1 MEVLYTH
8 KTLEQSVL
16 HTTTAH
22 MFELSVWYKLDNV
35 SDSCFTIVTQ
45 SIQVEICRNMVIKDT
60 GSALVDCSQCESVQK
75 RTELTDTHSPLS
87 QSRASIAAKSASPTP
102 TMMRDMGSRDALMMA
117 VLVGPM
123 SVSSPS
129 VNISRMK

>member
-22 MFELSVWYKLDNV
+22 MFELSVWYKLDYV

-75 RTELTDTHSPLS
+75 LNGVDRHS
-87 QSRASIAAKSASPTP
+87 QSFVTVQSIHCCK
-102 TMMRDMGSRDALMMA
+102 
-117 VLVGPM
+117 VC
-123 SVSSPS
+123 
-129 VNISRMK
+129 ISHSNNDERHGKP